1 MTTAGQMGGTAVR
14 DRARRGG
21 GAHVPRARWL
31 YWVAILLVILVG
43 LAVVI
48 RVIVDPIATHYT
60 RQGLKE
66 AKGISVDFQ
75 RVHVTLLPPGYE
87 IRRFKMRDGSRT
99 REPLLYVPTARVS
112 IDWRQLFH
120 GRLNASL
127 TLDRPKVTVVNRAS
141 GQSAPEDEGDADESD
156 AKPATPRAKP
166 KAKSS
171 AGVSDIERSLQQ
183 LLPLRVDRVDVVDG
197 EILLRD
203 STVETTPEIWV
214 NRIDATLKNVASRRE
229 LTDGRPATLALSG
242 RLGRSGVIAMKLS
255 ADPFAN
261 PLKFDG
267 ELNLRDWKLIELY
280 DVLKAKAEVQ
290 ATAGTVGLYV
300 KFKVRN
306 NAISGKVKP
315 VLENVKLESTSE
327 DVGDRVKAWV
337 ANKALQL
344 TGDRDDNR
352 GVGVEVPI
360 QGRLDP
366 NEELGPA
373 VVDVVRNAFA
383 QGIKVGLGGAAKA
396 K

>member
-1 MTTAGQMGGTAVR
+1 MTTVGEVSGTTMRGRVH
-14 DRARRGG
+14 RGG
-21 GAHVPRARWL
+21 GVHVRGPRWL
-31 YWVAILLVILVG
+31 YWIAIVLVIFVA

-60 RQGLKE
+60 RKGLKE

-87 IRRFKMRDGSRT
+87 IRRFKMREGGAK

-112 IDWRQLFH
+112 IDWRELFH
-120 GRLNASL
+120 RRLNASL

-141 GQSAPEDEGDADESD
+141 ARKSAGKSAD
-156 AKPATPRAKP
+156 K
-166 KAKSS
+166 S
-171 AGVSDIERSLQQ
+171 AGVSDVEASLQQ
-183 LLPLRVDRVDVVDG
+183 LLPLHVDRIDVVDG

-203 STVETTPEIWV
+203 DTIETTPEIWV
-214 NRIDATLKNVASRRE
+214 NRIDATLKNLASRRE
-229 LTDGRPATLALSG
+229 LAEGRPASLALSG
-242 RLGRSGVIAMKLS
+242 RLGRSGAIALKLS

-267 ELNLRDWKLIELY
+267 ELSLRDWKLVELY
-280 DVLKAKAEVQ
+280 DMLKAKADVQ
-290 ATAGTVGLYV
+290 ATAGTVSLYV

-315 VLENVKLESTSE
+315 ALENVKLESTSE

-337 ANKALQL
+337 ADKALQL
-344 TGDRDDNR
+344 TGGADDKR
-352 GVGVEVPI
+352 AVGAEIPI

-373 VVDVVRNAFA
+373 VVDIVRNAFA
-383 QGIKVGLGGAAKA
+383 EGIKVGLGGAAKQE
-396 K
+396 